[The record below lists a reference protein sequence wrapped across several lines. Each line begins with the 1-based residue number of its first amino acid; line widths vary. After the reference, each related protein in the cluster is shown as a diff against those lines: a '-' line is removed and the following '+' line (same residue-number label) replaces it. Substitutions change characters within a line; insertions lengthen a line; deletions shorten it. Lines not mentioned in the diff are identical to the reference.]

1 MALLLR
7 NNALPKIKH
16 RPSDFEQGRSFT
28 LPAPYGG
35 LNLRDDITALKPN
48 EARVLENFF
57 PGAGQCEMRPGFAK
71 YAIGLGTGEVETL
84 AAFQGYSASKMLAG
98 ANGIIYDVTGGTYTD
113 GNDQYTKVLLG
124 FNGADGGTTIVDS
137 NIGGSSHTWTA
148 AGNANTDDAQKKFG
162 LTSLACDGTGDWV
175 TTADHADFT
184 LGTSEFAVDFWLN
197 CSAASGTAER
207 LAGQAASGLAAATGA
222 WYMERHTTDVI
233 RAHVSNGSAWTTVTG
248 TTTITATGWHH
259 AALVR
264 SGNTLKL
271 FIDGE
276 QEGGDVSFSATVN
289 DSANAL
295 RVGAAG
301 EETGDPWTGWIDE
314 FRLSVGAAR
323 WTTDFT
329 PPTVPHSPT
338 ELGSGFSENRWQ
350 TALYADRLFFVNG
363 TDNPQVFNGST
374 LAGIVWSGSGLSADN
389 DLINIALVRNR
400 LWFCEK
406 NSADV
411 WYGAV
416 GQITAASPLTEFS
429 LSQIAGGG
437 FCMAVGSWSRDG
449 GDGADDLTI
458 FVMSTGEILVYQGD
472 PGSTFSL
479 IGKYQ
484 AAPPVG
490 RQCLI
495 KVGGE
500 LVVITRLGFL
510 PLSAAVGGVA
520 LDLAR
525 IDPWGKIA
533 PLVASDA
540 ELDGSNAGWHGCLH
554 NGVLYVNVPMTDA
567 VLSKQHVLNTRN
579 GAWGGPYTG
588 WNGSSFCSFEN
599 ELYFGG
605 MDGTVKLVGGPD
617 DDGVDITANANTAF
631 VYPTPAQLTNV
642 YTGIRPKMFAEGTIT
657 GLVGVDTDFVIR
669 PLTGSVV
676 NLFNDV
682 STTPW
687 GSAWGSPWG
696 SAGQGR
702 PLWFSIRGEGKAISV
717 RMRASGSTS
726 DLKWYASDVLFKPG
740 GIR

>member
-35 LNLRDDITALKPN
+35 LNLRDDITAMKPN

-57 PGAGQCEMRPGFAK
+57 PGSGQCEMRPGFEK
-71 YAIGLGTGEVETL
+71 YAIGMGTGEVETL

-98 ANGIIYDVTGGTYTD
+98 ANGKIYDVTGGTYTS

-124 FNGADGGTTIVDS
+124 FNGADGGTTITDS

-148 AGNANTDDAQKKFG
+148 SGNANTDDAQEKFG
-162 LTSLACDGTGDWV
+162 PTSLACDGTGDFV
-175 TTADHADFT
+175 STSDHADFT
-184 LGTSEFAVDFWLN
+184 LGSSDFTIDCWFRCN
-197 CSAASGTAER
+197 VATGSDRAI
-207 LAGQAASGLAAATGA
+207 AGQANDAFDAASSWVLRRESTGEIA
-222 WYMERHTTDVI
+222 FYH
-233 RAHVSNGSAWTTVTG
+233 RAVGTSQFLVG
-248 TTTITATGWHH
+248 TTQFSDAVNTGWHH
-259 AALVR
+259 VAVVRNGNSWALY
-264 SGNTLKL
+264 
-271 FIDGE
+271 IDGE
-276 QEGGDVSFSATVN
+276 AEDTATSSTAMTNSAENLYVGIR
-289 DSANAL
+289 SASN
-295 RVGAAG
+295 
-301 EETGDPWTGWIDE
+301 DPWLGWIDE
-314 FRLSVGAAR
+314 FRLSVGVAR

-329 PPTVPHSPT
+329 VPSVPHSPT

-350 TALYADRLFFVNG
+350 TAVYGDRLFFVNG
-363 TDNPQVFNGST
+363 TDNPQVYNGST
-374 LAGIVWSGSGLSADN
+374 LAGIVWSGSGLAADN

-400 LWFCEK
+400 LWFCEV

-429 LSQIAGGG
+429 LSQIASGGY
-437 FCMAVGSWSRDG
+437 CMAVGSWSRDG
-449 GDGADDLTI
+449 GDGADDLTV

-479 IGKYQ
+479 IGKYPS
-484 AAPPVG
+484 APPIG

-533 PLVASDA
+533 PTVASDA

-554 NGVLYVNVPMTDA
+554 NGVLYVNIPMTDA
-567 VLSKQHVLNTRN
+567 VLSKQHILNTRN
-579 GAWGGPYTG
+579 GAWTTYTA
-588 WNGSSFCSFEN
+588 WNGSSFCSFGN

-605 MDGTVKLVGGPD
+605 MDGTVKLVGASD
-617 DDGVDITANANTAF
+617 DDGTDITANANTAF

-642 YTGIRPKMFAEGTIT
+642 YTGIRPKMAAEGTIT
-657 GLVGVDTDFVIR
+657 GLIGVDTDFVIR

-682 STTPW
+682 SSTPW
-687 GSAWGSPWG
+687 GSPWGSSWG

-702 PLWFSIRGEGKAISV
+702 PLWFSIRGEGKSISV

-726 DLKWYASDVLFKPG
+726 DLKWYATDVLFKPG

>member
-71 YAIGLGTGEVETL
+71 YAIGLGTGEVKTL

-98 ANGIIYDVTGGTYTD
+98 ANGIIYDVTGGTYPS
-113 GNDQYTKVLLG
+113 GNDQHTKVLLG

-137 NIGGSSHTWTA
+137 NIGGSSHSWTA
-148 AGNANTDDAQKKFG
+148 AGNANTDDAQEKFG
-162 LTSLACDGTGDWV
+162 LTSLVCDGTGDWV
-175 TTADHADFT
+175 TTADHADYT
-184 LGTSEFAVDFWLN
+184 LGTSNFTVDVQVRP
-197 CSAASGTAER
+197 AADGSQIR
-207 LAGQAASGLAAATGA
+207 IAGQADSGLAAATSA
-222 WYMERHTTDVI
+222 WYIERLADNTI
-233 RAHVSNGSAWTTVTG
+233 KAFVSNGSAFTELVSTTTVLAG
-248 TTTITATGWHH
+248 AWAHI
-259 AALVR
+259 ALER
-264 SGNTLKL
+264 SGNVLSL
-271 FIDGE
+271 AVAGE
-276 QEGGDVSFSATVN
+276 VEDTAAFSGTVPNVSV
-289 DSANAL
+289 AL

-301 EETGDPWTGWIDE
+301 EATGNPWNGWIDE
-314 FRLSVGAAR
+314 FRLSVGVAR
-323 WTTDFT
+323 WSGVDFT

-374 LAGIVWSGSGLSADN
+374 LAGIVWSGSGLAADN

-726 DLKWYASDVLFKPG
+726 DLKWYAVDCLYKPG